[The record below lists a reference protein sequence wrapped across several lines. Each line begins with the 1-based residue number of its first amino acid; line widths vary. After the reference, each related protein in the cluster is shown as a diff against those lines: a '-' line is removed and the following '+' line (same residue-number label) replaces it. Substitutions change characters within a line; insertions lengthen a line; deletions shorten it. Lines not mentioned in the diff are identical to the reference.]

1 MCGRMTQQTAPS
13 DVARIFDADAG
24 IEEAEGKEYRP
35 RFNVAPTSRLMT
47 VLQRT
52 GEGRRVEQLRW
63 GLIPPWARSAR
74 EGARLINA
82 RAETVAASPAF
93 RASFRSRRCIVPAD
107 GFYEWQ
113 RQPLGGRAGADAR
126 GETRGRRSPPSQ
138 PFYLRPPEGG
148 VLALAGLWSAW
159 RDPDTDLWLL
169 SATVITTRANERVSP
184 IHDRMPV
191 LLPREA
197 WADWLDASLDDV
209 DYLVS
214 LLEPAPDDVLEVV
227 PVSAR
232 VNSVRNDGPELI
244 EPVSLGA

>member
-1 MCGRMTQQTAPS
+1 MTQQTPPS
-13 DVARIFDADAG
+13 EVARIFDAEVR
-24 IEEAEGKEYRP
+24 IEEAESKEYRP
-35 RFNVAPTSRLMT
+35 RFNVAPTSRLLV
-47 VLQRT
+47 VLQRAD
-52 GEGRRVEQLRW
+52 EGRLVEQLRW

-93 RASFRSRRCIVPAD
+93 RSSFRSRRCIVPAD

-113 RQPLGGRAGADAR
+113 RQPVGGGAGADAR
-126 GETRGRRSPPSQ
+126 GETRGRRSAPSQ
-138 PFYLRPPEGG
+138 PYYLRPPEGG
-148 VLALAGLWSAW
+148 VLALAGMWSAW
-159 RDPDTDLWLL
+159 KDPDTDLWLL
-169 SATVITTRANERVSP
+169 SATVITTRANQTVSP

-197 WADWLDASLDDV
+197 WAGWLDVSLGDV
-209 DYLVS
+209 GHLTS
-214 LLEPAPDDVLEVV
+214 LLEPAPDDVLEIV
-227 PVSAR
+227 PVSVR